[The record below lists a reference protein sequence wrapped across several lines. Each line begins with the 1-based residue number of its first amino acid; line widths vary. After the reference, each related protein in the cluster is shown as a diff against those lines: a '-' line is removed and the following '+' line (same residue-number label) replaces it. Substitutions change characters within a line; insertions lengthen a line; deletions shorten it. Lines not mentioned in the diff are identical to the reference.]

1 MIGYQNGVYFQP
13 NSGAWLDRESTNKV
27 SNNKRVTQ
35 YSSILKNFV
44 QINRK
49 QSKLTAFALS
59 EYFSWFCVKLL
70 INDLLKGLRVVQ
82 FCLSSPACD

>member
-35 YSSILKNFV
+35 YSSILKN
-44 QINRK
+44 RSDK
-49 QSKLTAFALS
+49 
-59 EYFSWFCVKLL
+59 SWTV
-70 INDLLKGLRVVQ
+70 
-82 FCLSSPACD
+82 